1 MTDPLAALVAR
12 INRVPVTPN
21 APPVVRAAILA
32 HLRAG
37 ARSLVLREADTHPDD
52 RRYIARPLHN
62 DPTGWSL
69 AAIVF
74 APGQGTLP
82 HDHDAW
88 GCATT
93 VQGVERVRRFTN
105 PASHQL
111 SLIEERDVPPGDGY
125 YFDRDEIHQVIGA
138 DTDGPTI
145 ALHLLVRGT
154 DADRANQRFPEQMPP
169 DGWRVPIVAPT
180 AIYPALRR
188 SA

>member
-1 MTDPLAALVAR
+1 MTDPLAALIAR
-12 INRVPVTPN
+12 INRFPVTPD

-37 ARSLVLREADTHPDD
+37 ARSLVLREADISPNAP
-52 RRYIARPLHN
+52 RYIARPLHI

-69 AAIVF
+69 AVIVF

-82 HDHDAW
+82 HDHDSW

-93 VQGVERVRRFTN
+93 IQGMERVRRFTN
-105 PASHQL
+105 PASYQL
-111 SLIEERDVPPGDGY
+111 SQIDERDVPPGDGY
-125 YFDRDEIHQVIGA
+125 LFDRDEIHQVFGA
-138 DTDGPTI
+138 HADGLTI

-154 DADRANQRFPEQMPP
+154 DADRANQRFPEQVPP